1 MLRIG
6 ASMLIFIAAFNVLS
20 VLYEI
25 FDVLIFLIFEEPV
38 SVIVSEILYALV
50 YSAAFLIPAV
60 FLARLCKD
68 DGVPLIKGVGLSF
81 TTPLYIIVGIACS
94 LVFAYINAN
103 LVSIF
108 NYSDF
113 SSELLWNEDYDA
125 PYKIILQLITTAVVP
140 GIFEEVL
147 FRGVMLAKLRPYGK
161 TAAILISAVMFAL
174 MHQNAEQFLYTLAAG
189 IVLGFIAA
197 ETGSLLTCILV
208 HFANNAFSVFEQA
221 LLSNGEGQNYITF
234 NFVVELIII
243 ICGVMCAIGLM
254 VMYYRRRKNDFSD
267 GVFQKELTLCTE
279 NGKKLSAASAVRLFF
294 SPTVIIF
301 IALSALNAVTMI
313 FGSIL
318 FSLLT

>member
-6 ASMLIFIAAFNVLS
+6 AAMLVFIAAFNVLS

-25 FDVLIFLIFEEPV
+25 FDILIFLIFEEPV
-38 SVIVSEILYALV
+38 SVIVSETLYALV

-60 FLARLCKD
+60 LLARHCKD
-68 DGVPLIKGVGLSF
+68 DGVPLIKGARLSLE
-81 TTPLYIIVGIACS
+81 TPLYIIVGIACS
-94 LVFAYINAN
+94 LAFAYINAD

-113 SSELLWNEDYDA
+113 SSELLWNEDYGA
-125 PYKIILQLITTAVVP
+125 PYKIFLQLITTAVVP

-174 MHQNAEQFLYTLAAG
+174 MHQNAEQFLYALAAG

-208 HFANNAFSVFEQA
+208 HFTNNAFSVFEQA
-221 LLSNGEGQNYITF
+221 LLSNGEGQKYIIF
-234 NFVVELIII
+234 NFAVELAIV
-243 ICGVMCAIGLM
+243 ICGIVCAIGLIF
-254 VMYYRRRKNDFSD
+254 MYYERKKNDFSD
-267 GVFQKELTLCTE
+267 DVFEKDLTPLTE
-279 NGKKLSAASAVRLFF
+279 NGEKLSAASAVRLFF

-301 IALSALNAVTMI
+301 VVIAVLNAVTMI